1 RHSKNQLLCQC
12 GRYYNTFNRLNLHQ
26 REECQDFKRFQCDFC
41 LKWFKRRSHLN
52 RHKKLHDAELFLEPL
67 TKQKTKAKITNRLLN
82 DTTTDDEVAAETP
95 AVTDGETDYPYTS
108 EIKIENDK
116 YHLRTQETSTSPPD
130 YPSTSRPKVGAV
142 RDRKTVSPSPETVS
156 LDQKSE
162 NEEPS
167 DMDSAASL
175 KKAMATSDAMIALQ
189 QLASISTARSLQ
201 HLVQNMSNIDSS
213 ALVPGRKLPRYAT
226 KRSPKY
232 ESNRCPLC
240 SRVCRS
246 QAFLNEHMRKEHSVL
261 I

>member
-1 RHSKNQLLCQC
+1 MGLICLMITVDRK
-12 GRYYNTFNRLNLHQ
+12 YN
-26 REECQDFKRFQCDFC
+26 
-41 LKWFKRRSHLN
+41 
-52 RHKKLHDAELFLEPL
+52 
-67 TKQKTKAKITNRLLN
+67 
-82 DTTTDDEVAAETP
+82 
-95 AVTDGETDYPYTS
+95 
-108 EIKIENDK
+108 
-116 YHLRTQETSTSPPD
+116 LRTQDSSGSSPD
-130 YPSTSRPKVGAV
+130 LPSTSKQKVAAVQPKL
-142 RDRKTVSPSPETVS
+142 PEVVS

-162 NEEPS
+162 NEEPT
-167 DMDSAASL
+167 DVDNAASL

-201 HLVQNMSNIDSS
+201 HLVQNMSNIDNS
-213 ALVPGRKLPRYAT
+213 ALVPGRKLPRYAA